1 MRGITFI
8 LAFTV
13 LLCGSS
19 MAGSTDTLPNA
30 GLFAF
35 GGSPIVSDAPMIVA
49 SR

>member
-1 MRGITFI
+1 MHGITFI

-19 MAGSTDTLPNA
+19 MAGSTTTLPNA
-30 GLFAF
+30 GLFVF
-35 GGSPIVSDAPMIVA
+35 GVPPITAPASMIVA

>member
-1 MRGITFI
+1 MRGITFV
-8 LAFTV
+8 LTFTV

-19 MAGSTDTLPNA
+19 IAGSTDTLPNA

-35 GGSPIVSDAPMIVA
+35 DDSPVAIDAPMIVA

>member
-1 MRGITFI
+1 MRGVTFM
-8 LAFTV
+8 LAFTI

-19 MAGSTDTLPNA
+19 IAGSTDALPNA

-35 GGSPIVSDAPMIVA
+35 DVSPVAIDALMIVA